1 MAASIPPFFQR
12 FFDLCDQFL
21 GVDGGKAQ
29 VKHTLDGN
37 GKTEYQAEEHRKHP
51 LPTAFEELL
60 HQHLVHRLSFGK
72 LSVRSRNFVHY
83 GFFNDCGLLG
93 CRRSRLLGES
103 VNSTKREDGDC
114 YNQKSFSWLFN

>member
-1 MAASIPPFFQR
+1 M
-12 FFDLCDQFL
+12 
-21 GVDGGKAQ
+21 
-29 VKHTLDGN
+29 
-37 GKTEYQAEEHRKHP
+37 
-51 LPTAFEELL
+51 
-60 HQHLVHRLSFGK
+60 HRLSFGK

-114 YNQKSFSWLFN
+114 YNQKKFFHGCLIKILIS